1 MNDSFHLIF
10 ALLTHSYLWLFAHS
24 DCLTPQPLSLS
35 DSSPTLTVWLLTNS
49 YIWVL
54 TNYQPTPI
62 YLTPS
67 ILLLVRLS
75 SPHPISLSDSSL
87 TPKFDSSA
95 TTNYYLQYLTP
106 RPLSLSDSLP
116 IRTIWLH
123 TLSQYLT
130 PHPHLHLT
138 PHQLPTI
145 IYSIWLPVYD
155 SSPTF
160 SVWLLTHSY
169 YFWLHEPTPSPN
181 IWLLTHSYI
190 WIPTNYQ
197 LLSIWLFLSAIS
209 QPPNPQQPQS
219 SPPPQFYQGVN
230 GFIWLKSLMHVLRN
244 VQRFPHH
251 VLLKLT
257 FHFSPD
263 KNIYCD

>member
-10 ALLTHSYLWLFAHS
+10 ALLTHSYIWLFAHS
-24 DCLTPQPLSLS
+24 DCLTPHPLSLS
-35 DSSPTLTVWLLTNS
+35 DSSPTLTVWLLTHSHCLTPHQFLHLSTYQLPTNS
-49 YIWVL
+49 YLSDSQDITV
-54 TNYQPTPI
+54 
-62 YLTPS
+62 
-67 ILLLVRLS
+67 LLVRLS

-169 YFWLHEPTPSPN
+169 YIWLHEPTPSPN

-230 GFIWLKSLMHVLRN
+230 GFSWLKSLMHV
-244 VQRFPHH
+244 
-251 VLLKLT
+251 
-257 FHFSPD
+257 
-263 KNIYCD
+263 